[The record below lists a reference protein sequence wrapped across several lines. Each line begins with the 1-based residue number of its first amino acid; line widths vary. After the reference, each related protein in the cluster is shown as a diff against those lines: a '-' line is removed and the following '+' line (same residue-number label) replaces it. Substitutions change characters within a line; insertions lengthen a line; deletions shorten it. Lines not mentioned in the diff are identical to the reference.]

1 MMKLK
6 LSKGQEQVY
15 NLIKRKGEIEQREIN
30 EYLLKENN
38 LKDMLNARVTTSRI
52 LSALRSENLV
62 KKRQEKNEGPG
73 GIYKNIWSLIE

>member
-1 MMKLK
+1 MKLK